1 MIRVLVADDHP
12 VVRNGLRAVLDLA
25 DDIEV
30 VDDVGTVEE
39 AVLRATEADV
49 VLMDLQFGSTVAG
62 VEATRRI
69 RQAPEAPYV
78 LVLTT
83 FDAEADVLAALGAG
97 AAGYLLKDAGPDELT
112 AAVRRVVAGDT
123 ALSPAVAD
131 RLVRRVQQPMTALSE
146 RELEVL
152 ALVAQGLGNAEVAR
166 ALFLSQA
173 TVKTHLVH
181 VFAKLGVDSRTAAVA
196 AATERGLLRR

>member
-30 VDDVGTVEE
+30 VDDVGTVEQ

>member
-30 VDDVGTVEE
+30 VDDVGTVEQ

-123 ALSPAVAD
+123 ALSPAVGD

-181 VFAKLGVDSRTAAVA
+181 VFAKLGVDSRTAAVT